1 MEMFYKIVLFIAVI
15 LLILI
20 LTFMGLLMRSQ
31 DKNTVYPP
39 NLNVCPDY
47 WTSDSEGN
55 CTMPTE
61 KSFNDQSNFL
71 NSGGNNHLGTSS
83 IAPYSK
89 DTKSFDTKNILWE
102 SGGQSRICAQKS
114 WANQNNI
121 TWDGISNYNKC

>member
-1 MEMFYKIVLFIAVI
+1 MEMFYKIVLFIAVV
-15 LLILI
+15 LLVLI

-31 DKNTVYPP
+31 EKNTVYPP

-47 WTSDSEGN
+47 WSSNDEGN

-71 NSGGNNHLGTSS
+71 NSGGNNYLGASS
-83 IAPYSK
+83 IAPYSE
-89 DTKSFDTKNILWE
+89 DTKSFDTKNVLWE
-102 SGGQSRICAQKS
+102 SGGQSRVCAQKS